1 MFLSLI
7 LSRFIKSARFTWSPA
22 LDLTDHQIRSTLI
35 AGAQY

>member
-7 LSRFIKSARFTWSPA
+7 LSRFNPSPRFVWSPA
-22 LDLTDHQIRSTLI
+22 LDLRDHTVRSTLI

>member
-7 LSRFIKSARFTWSPA
+7 LSRLNRASRFRWSPA
-22 LDLTDHQIRSTLI
+22 LNLEDHAIRSTLI

>member
-7 LSRFIKSARFTWSPA
+7 LSRLARSARFTWSPA
-22 LDLTDHQIRSTLI
+22 LDLTDHRIRSTLI

>member
-7 LSRFIKSARFTWSPA
+7 LSRLVRSASFTWSPA
-22 LDLTDHQIRSTLI
+22 LDLTDHRIRSTLI